1 MDANQKQ
8 AAKKFVERW
17 QQAEGNED
25 REARSFL
32 IELLQ
37 DVLGIKDPTKVLD
50 FERRVKGRKID
61 AFYEDMGIL
70 LEAKSRKPGI
80 LDERRNNGAYGFETP
95 YEQAKWYANE
105 LPSSIKPRWIIVTDF
120 DEFRIHDLD
129 TENPEREY
137 ISVKLEDLPEQ
148 SYLFDFFFDRSQ
160 SRLVKEKEL
169 SVEAGEIVGRL
180 YNSLMAQYRNIETD
194 AHEQRSLN
202 ILIVRFVFLL
212 YAEDA
217 GLLQEH
223 QAFLK
228 YMRDIAPENFRDA
241 LFQLFKVL
249 DTPIEERDPYLND
262 KLAAFP
268 YINGSLFKRED
279 IVIPQFTE
287 EIKEALLR
295 EASQEF
301 DWSGISPT
309 IFGAA
314 FESTLNPETR
324 RAGGM
329 HYTSIENIHKV
340 IDPLFLDDLKA
351 ELAKI
356 EGERVEQKRIFL
368 LRAFQNKLASLKI
381 FDPACGSGNFLTESY
396 IQLRHLENRVLA
408 NIQGDNQTSL
418 SFEGELNPIKV
429 SIDQFY
435 GIEINDFAVSVA
447 KAALWIAESQ
457 MIAET
462 RDTVEQWI
470 DVFPLSN
477 ISNIVEGNALRM
489 DWNDVIPA
497 SECSYIIGNP
507 PFLGASNC
515 SPVQKQ
521 EIVDLY
527 GKIKL
532 SNSLDYVAG
541 WYYKACEYIKE
552 TPIRCAFVSTN
563 SITQGEQVYPI
574 WHTLRERFDIKIDFA
589 WTTFVWDSEAS
600 DKAHVHVVI
609 IGFSNNSLDCGIP
622 KLFDSHTS
630 SSCEARSISP
640 YLTNGSF
647 VAVQSTAKPVT
658 QAIPKMKNGSKPTDG
673 GWYLFTPAEKDVF
686 LQKEPRAN
694 KFFRPWVGSEEFIN
708 AKERWCLYLGDV
720 DLHEIE
726 DIPLIMERVEAVRKV
741 RLGEGPNSKGKVA
754 SKKPPAPTQKSAE
767 TPMRFFCDNVQDEPY
782 LIIPNVSS
790 ERRHYVPIGFMTP
803 ETIASNLVATAEHAT
818 LYDFGILTSQFHN
831 AWMRTV
837 AGRLEMRYRYTP
849 GLVYNTFVWPNPTA
863 EQKQKIEQ
871 LAQSILDIRDSYPD
885 KSLADLYDPDK
896 MPPDL
901 LAAHKAL
908 DKAVEEAYG
917 VDFDGDEEK
926 IVAHLFKLYAEATKG
941 E

>member
-137 ISVKLEDLPEQ
+137 VSVKLEDLPEQ
-148 SYLFDFFFDRSQ
+148 SYLFDFFFDKSQ

-180 YNSLMAQYRNIETD
+180 YNSLMAQYKNIDTD

-287 EIKEALLR
+287 EIKEALLK

-497 SECSYIIGNP
+497 SECSYTIGNP

-515 SPVQKQ
+515 SAVQKQ

-552 TPIRCAFVSTN
+552 TSIRCAFVSTN
-563 SITQGEQVYPI
+563 SITQGEQVAPI
-574 WHTLRERFDIKIDFA
+574 WQTLSERFGVHIDFA
-589 WTTFVWDSEAS
+589 YRTFRWISEAN
-600 DKAHVHVVI
+600 DGAHVFVVI
-609 IGFSNNSLDCGIP
+609 IGFSSCAQINKPVLFQFETVDSEPMRETFNHVNFYLVDAPDTFLSNRSKPISDVNPLTKGNQPSDGGFLILSEEEAKEIISSHEVLRDYIKEYVGARELINGFVRYCLWLKNAPDQILEIPEIRQRLDSVRD
-622 KLFDSHTS
+622 FR
-630 SSCEARSISP
+630 A
-640 YLTNGSF
+640 
-647 VAVQSTAKPVT
+647 ASTAKPT
-658 QAIPKMKNGSKPTDG
+658 RDKAKTPHLFFSNPQGDGAYLAIP
-673 GWYLFTPAEKDVF
+673 
-686 LQKEPRAN
+686 R
-694 KFFRPWVGSEEFIN
+694 
-708 AKERWCLYLGDV
+708 
-720 DLHEIE
+720 
-726 DIPLIMERVEAVRKV
+726 
-741 RLGEGPNSKGKVA
+741 
-754 SKKPPAPTQKSAE
+754 
-767 TPMRFFCDNVQDEPY
+767 
-782 LIIPNVSS
+782 VSS
-790 ERRHYVPIGFMTP
+790 ERRRYIPIAFLTP
-803 ETIASNLVATAEHAT
+803 ETIASDGVSIINDAS
-818 LYDFGILTSQFHN
+818 LYHFGVLTSQFHN

-837 AGRLEMRYRYTP
+837 AGRLKSDYRYS
-849 GLVYNTFVWPNPTA
+849 GGVVYNNFIWPDPTA

-871 LAQSILDIRDSYPD
+871 LAQSILDIRDSYSG

-896 MPPDL
+896 MPSDL

-926 IVAHLFKLYAEATKG
+926 IVAHLFKLYAEATEDMQNAK
-941 E
+941 

>member
-8 AAKKFVERW
+8 TARKFVERW

-61 AFYEDMGIL
+61 AFYEDMGVL

-137 ISVKLEDLPEQ
+137 VSVKLEDLPEQ
-148 SYLFDFFFDRSQ
+148 SYLFGFFFDKSQ

-180 YNSLMAQYRNIETD
+180 YNSLMAQYKNIDTD

-368 LRAFQNKLASLKI
+368 LRAFQSKLASFKI

-507 PFLGASNC
+507 PFIGQAMQTREQSDDVSCLFSGVSNA
-515 SPVQKQ
+515 
-521 EIVDLY
+521 
-527 GKIKL
+527 GK
-532 SNSLDYVAG
+532 LDYVAG
-541 WYYKACEYIKE
+541 WFMLAARYSLG
-552 TPIRCAFVSTN
+552 TNIRCAFVASN
-563 SITQGEQVYPI
+563 SICQGESVRAL
-574 WHTLRERFDIKIDFA
+574 WKTLFDLGCIIDFA
-589 WTTFVWDSEAS
+589 YTTFVWSSEAS
-600 DKAHVHVVI
+600 DRANVHVVI
-609 IGFSNNSLDCGIP
+609 VGFSMRNHALNKRLYFSNGTTI
-622 KLFDSHTS
+622 
-630 SSCEARSISP
+630 EASNING
-640 YLTNGSF
+640 YLKNAPNVFIENRTKKMGTG
-647 VAVQSTAKPVT
+647 QCLVT
-658 QAIPKMKNGSKPTDG
+658 QGSQPMEDG
-673 GWYLFTPAEKDVF
+673 QLLFTKEERDDFVKRYPGTETLFKRMLGSREFLNDIEPTRYCLWLDGVPAGEYSENPDIQNRISHVREYRLNNKI
-686 LQKEPRAN
+686 PRIIQTAD
-694 KFFRPWVGSEEFIN
+694 KPQLFTQIRQPDSE
-708 AKERWCLYLGDV
+708 
-720 DLHEIE
+720 
-726 DIPLIMERVEAVRKV
+726 
-741 RLGEGPNSKGKVA
+741 
-754 SKKPPAPTQKSAE
+754 
-767 TPMRFFCDNVQDEPY
+767 Y
-782 LIIPNVSS
+782 LIIPRVSS
-790 ERRHYVPIGFMTP
+790 SRRKYIPIGYVSP
-803 ETIASNLVATAEHAT
+803 EIIANDAVVIVSGAN
-818 LYDFGILTSQFHN
+818 LYDFGLLSSQTHN

-837 AGRLEMRYRYTP
+837 AGRLKSDYRYAP
-849 GLVYNTFVWPNPTA
+849 SIYYNFPYPKASADQIAEVERAAQGVLTA
-863 EQKQKIEQ
+863 REQF
-871 LAQSILDIRDSYPD
+871 SDR
-885 KSLADLYDPDK
+885 SLASLYDPDK
-896 MPPDL
+896 MPSDL
-901 LAAHKAL
+901 LAVHKAL

-926 IVAHLFKLYAEATKG
+926 IVAHLFKLYAEKAV
-941 E
+941 

>member
-32 IELLQ
+32 IELLH

-137 ISVKLEDLPEQ
+137 VSVKLEDLPEQ
-148 SYLFDFFFDRSQ
+148 SYLFDFFFDKSQ

-180 YNSLMAQYRNIETD
+180 YNSLTAQYKNIDTD

-279 IVIPQFTE
+279 IVIPQFTK

-340 IDPLFLDDLKA
+340 IDPLFLDDLKV

-368 LRAFQNKLASLKI
+368 LRAFQSKLASLKI

-418 SFEGELNPIKV
+418 FFEGELNPIKV

-507 PFLGASNC
+507 PFLGAKIMNKE
-515 SPVQKQ
+515 QKQ
-521 EIVDLY
+521 EVVDLF

-532 SNSLDYVAG
+532 SNSIDYVAA
-541 WYYKACEYIKE
+541 WYVKAAQMMDENNQ
-552 TPIRCAFVSTN
+552 IRAAFVSTN
-563 SITQGEQVYPI
+563 SISQGQQVMPV
-574 WHTLRERFDIKIDFA
+574 WSTLFDKYQIKIDFA
-589 WTTFVWDSEAS
+589 YRTFIWNSEAT
-600 DKAHVHVVI
+600 DQAHVHVVI
-609 IGFSNNSLDCGIP
+609 IGFSKDSDDSTNKRI
-622 KLFDSHTS
+622 LFVGDKRIEADNINPYLSAAPDVIVDVCAKPI
-630 SSCEARSISP
+630 SSCVKECD
-640 YLTNGSF
+640 YGSL
-647 VAVQSTAKPVT
+647 
-658 QAIPKMKNGSKPTDG
+658 INDG
-673 GWYLFTPAEKDVF
+673 GNYIFKP
-686 LQKEPRAN
+686 KEL
-694 KFFRPWVGSEEFIN
+694 EEFLKLEPN
-708 AKERWCLYLGDV
+708 AAKFVRPLLGSD
-720 DLHEIE
+720 E
-726 DIPLIMERVEAVRKV
+726 LI
-741 RLGEGPNSKGKVA
+741 KGKKRYIIYLRGITQDELGSMPEVA
-754 SKKPPAPTQKSAE
+754 RRVQAVKEQRAGSSAAATRKTAE
-767 TPMRFFCDNVQDEPY
+767 TPECFYFDSTTDMDFLVLPS
-782 LIIPNVSS
+782 VSS
-790 ERRHYVPIGFMTP
+790 ERREYVPIAFADAKVVAT
-803 ETIASNLVATAEHAT
+803 NLVSIIPGAT
-818 LYDFGILTSQFHN
+818 LYDFGVLTSQFHN
-831 AWMRTV
+831 AWMRAV
-837 AGRLEMRYRYTP
+837 AGRLESRYRYSPKT
-849 GLVYNTFVWPNPTA
+849 VYNTFIWPNPTV

-871 LAQSILDIRDSYPD
+871 LAQSILDIRNSYPD

-896 MPPDL
+896 MPSDL

-908 DKAVEEAYG
+908 DKAVEETYG

-926 IVAHLFKLYAEATKG
+926 IVAHLFKLYAEATK
-941 E
+941 ED

>member
-137 ISVKLEDLPEQ
+137 VSVKLEDLPEQ
-148 SYLFDFFFDRSQ
+148 SYLFDFFFDKSQ

-180 YNSLMAQYRNIETD
+180 YNSLMAQYKNIDTD

-241 LFQLFKVL
+241 LLQLFKVL

-368 LRAFQNKLASLKI
+368 LRAFQSKLASLKI

-489 DWNDVIPA
+489 NWNDVLPA
-497 SECSYIIGNP
+497 SKCDYIIGNP
-507 PFLGASNC
+507 PFYGSRNQTQE
-515 SPVQKQ
+515 QKDDI
-521 EIVDLY
+521 ESVWLDTD
-527 GKIKL
+527 GNKIKSATL
-532 SNSLDYVAG
+532 TDYVAS
-541 WYYKACEYIKE
+541 WFYLACKFMSENPSIH
-552 TPIRCAFVSTN
+552 AALVATN
-563 SITQGEQVYPI
+563 SITQGEQVQLV
-574 WHTLRERFDIKIDFA
+574 WHNLSVLFNLEIDFA
-589 WTTFVWDSEAS
+589 YTTFVWTNEAT
-600 DKAHVHVVI
+600 DQAHVHVVI
-609 IGFSNNSLDCGIP
+609 IGFSVSKQEKTKRIFHADGTDVVTEHINGYLLPAPDVYLQRLSKSMCGMAQMSNGNRPYDGNNLVMSKEDAEKLIKSAPETEKWLKKYFMGADLVKNESRYALWLVDVDPHEYESIEPVQVRIEKVRDMRRESKNASTHKAASTPHLFQTICQP
-622 KLFDSHTS
+622 KSKYIAFPRVS
-630 SSCEARSISP
+630 SSRRD
-640 YLTNGSF
+640 YLPI
-647 VAVQSTAKPVT
+647 A
-658 QAIPKMKNGSKPTDG
+658 
-673 GWYLFTPAEKDVF
+673 F
-686 LQKEPRAN
+686 LD
-694 KFFRPWVGSEEFIN
+694 SDTI
-708 AKERWCLYLGDV
+708 CGD
-720 DLHEIE
+720 
-726 DIPLIMERVEAVRKV
+726 K
-741 RLGEGPNSKGKVA
+741 
-754 SKKPPAPTQKSAE
+754 
-767 TPMRFFCDNVQDEPY
+767 
-782 LIIPNVSS
+782 LII
-790 ERRHYVPIGFMTP
+790 VPEGD
-803 ETIASNLVATAEHAT
+803 
-818 LYDFGILTSQFHN
+818 LYIFGILESRAHKLWTWIF
-831 AWMRTV
+831 
-837 AGRLEMRYRYTP
+837 AGRLKSDISYSSS
-849 GLVYNTFVWPNPTA
+849 VYNNFPFPSPTP
-863 EQKQKIEQ
+863 EQKQKIER
-871 LAQSILDIRDSYPD
+871 LAQSILYIRDAYPD

-896 MPPDL
+896 MPSDL

-917 VDFDGDEEK
+917 VDFNGDEEK
-926 IVAHLFKLYAEATKG
+926 IVAHLFKLYAEATGG

>member
-8 AAKKFVERW
+8 TARKFVERW

-137 ISVKLEDLPEQ
+137 VSVKLEDLPEQ
-148 SYLFDFFFDRSQ
+148 SYLFDFFFDKSQ

-180 YNSLMAQYRNIETD
+180 YNSLMAQYRNIDTD

-262 KLAAFP
+262 RLAAFP
-268 YINGSLFKRED
+268 YINGNLFKRED

-408 NIQGDNQTSL
+408 NIQGDNQMSL
-418 SFEGELNPIKV
+418 SFEGELDPIKV

-507 PFLGASNC
+507 PFYGARMQSKEQKTDIQNTFHGAKNC
-515 SPVQKQ
+515 GNV
-521 EIVDLY
+521 
-527 GKIKL
+527 
-532 SNSLDYVAG
+532 DYVAG
-541 WYYKACEYIKE
+541 WFIRAAEYMGDYS
-552 TPIRCAFVSTN
+552 IRAAFVSTN
-563 SITQGEQVYPI
+563 SICQGEQVANIWKPI
-574 WHTLRERFDIKIDFA
+574 YGLGFHIDFA
-589 WTTFVWDSEAS
+589 YDTFRWRNEAAGQ
-600 DKAHVHVVI
+600 AHVFVVI
-609 IGFSNNSLDCGIP
+609 IGFSKQRSEKI
-622 KLFDSHTS
+622 LFHHESPDSKS
-630 SSCEARSISP
+630 EVLAPANINP
-640 YLTNGSF
+640 YLADAPDVFIWNRSQPICDVPKIGIGN
-647 VAVQSTAKPVT
+647 KP
-658 QAIPKMKNGSKPTDG
+658 IDG
-673 GWYLFTPAEKDVF
+673 GNYLFTEEEMREFVKSEPSA
-686 LQKEPRAN
+686 KEY
-694 KFFRPWVGSEEFIN
+694 FHPWLGSQEFISG
-708 AKERWCLYLGDV
+708 KPRYVLWLGDTTSA
-720 DLHEIE
+720 DL
-726 DIPLIMERVEAVRKV
+726 DNMPLSRERVEAVRQY
-741 RLGEGPNSKGKVA
+741 RLA
-754 SKKPPAPTQKSAE
+754 STSAPTRKIADTPKRFHVENMPGSAS
-767 TPMRFFCDNVQDEPY
+767 V
-782 LIIPNVSS
+782 LIPKVSS
-790 ERRHYVPIGFMTP
+790 ERRRYIPMGFIGPNAFCSDLVFLLP
-803 ETIASNLVATAEHAT
+803 NAS
-818 LYDFGILTSQFHN
+818 LYHFGVLTSQFHN
-831 AWMRTV
+831 AWMRKV
-837 AGRLEMRYRYTP
+837 AGRLKSDYRYS
-849 GLVYNTFVWPNPTA
+849 GGVVYNNFIWPNPTA
-863 EQKQKIEQ
+863 EQKQKIEH

-896 MPPDL
+896 MPSDL
-901 LAAHKAL
+901 LATHRAL

-926 IVAHLFKLYAEATKG
+926 IVAHLFKLYAEKAV
-941 E
+941 

>member
-8 AAKKFVERW
+8 AARKFVERW

-137 ISVKLEDLPEQ
+137 VSVKLEDLPEQ
-148 SYLFDFFFDRSQ
+148 SYLFDFFFDKSQ

-180 YNSLMAQYRNIETD
+180 YNSLMAQYKNIDTD

-368 LRAFQNKLASLKI
+368 LRAFQSKLASLKI

-418 SFEGELNPIKV
+418 SFEGELNSIKV

-462 RDTVEQWI
+462 RDTVERWI

-489 DWNDVIPA
+489 AWGGVLPA
-497 SECSYIIGNP
+497 VECSYVIGNP

-515 SPVQKQ
+515 SAEQKQ
-521 EIVDLY
+521 QIVDLF

-532 SNSLDYVAG
+532 SNSLDYVSG
-541 WYYKACEYIKE
+541 WYYKACEYIQG

-563 SITQGEQVYPI
+563 SIAQGEQVAPI
-574 WHTLRERFDIKIDFA
+574 WQTLYEQFEIHIDFA
-589 WTTFVWDSEAS
+589 YRTFRWSSEAN
-600 DKAHVHVVI
+600 DIAHVFVII
-609 IGFSNNSLDCGIP
+609 IGFSSGTVIGKP
-622 KLFDSHTS
+622 ILFQFETVDSEPVREEHDHINFYLVSAPDVFLS
-630 SSCEARSISP
+630 SRSKPISDVNPLTKGNQPSDGGFLILTKEEAEELVSINETIKD
-640 YLTNGSF
+640 YVKEYVGARELINGF
-647 VAVQSTAKPVT
+647 VRYCLWLKDAPNQVLALPEVKQRLEAVRDFRAASTAKPT
-658 QAIPKMKNGSKPTDG
+658 RDKAKCPHLFFSNPQGSGTYLAIP
-673 GWYLFTPAEKDVF
+673 
-686 LQKEPRAN
+686 R
-694 KFFRPWVGSEEFIN
+694 
-708 AKERWCLYLGDV
+708 
-720 DLHEIE
+720 
-726 DIPLIMERVEAVRKV
+726 
-741 RLGEGPNSKGKVA
+741 
-754 SKKPPAPTQKSAE
+754 
-767 TPMRFFCDNVQDEPY
+767 
-782 LIIPNVSS
+782 VSS
-790 ERRHYVPIGFMTP
+790 ERRRYIPIAFLTP
-803 ETIASNLVATAEHAT
+803 KTIASDGVSIINDASMYH
-818 LYDFGILTSQFHN
+818 FGVLTSQFHN

-837 AGRLEMRYRYTP
+837 AGRLKSDYRYS
-849 GLVYNTFVWPNPTA
+849 GGVVYNNFVWPEPTPD
-863 EQKQKIEQ
+863 QKSEIER
-871 LAQSILDIRDSYPD
+871 LAQSILDIRDAYPD

-896 MPPDL
+896 MPSDL

-926 IVAHLFKLYAEATKG
+926 IVTHLFKLYAEATEG

>member
-137 ISVKLEDLPEQ
+137 VSVKLEDLPEQ
-148 SYLFDFFFDRSQ
+148 GYLFDFFFDKSQ

-180 YNSLMAQYRNIETD
+180 YNSLMAQYKNIDTD

-268 YINGSLFKRED
+268 YINGNLFKRED

-507 PFLGASNC
+507 PFIGQAMQTREQSDDVSCLFSGVSNA
-515 SPVQKQ
+515 
-521 EIVDLY
+521 
-527 GKIKL
+527 GK
-532 SNSLDYVAG
+532 LDYVAG
-541 WYYKACEYIKE
+541 WFMLAARYSLG
-552 TPIRCAFVSTN
+552 TNIRCAFVASN
-563 SITQGEQVYPI
+563 SICQGESVRAL
-574 WHTLRERFDIKIDFA
+574 WKTLFDLGCIIDFA
-589 WTTFVWDSEAS
+589 YTTFVWSSEAS
-600 DKAHVHVVI
+600 DRASVHVVI
-609 IGFSNNSLDCGIP
+609 VGFSMRNHALNKRLYFSNGATI
-622 KLFDSHTS
+622 
-630 SSCEARSISP
+630 EASNING
-640 YLTNGSF
+640 YLKNAPNVFIENRTKKMGTG
-647 VAVQSTAKPVT
+647 QCLVT
-658 QAIPKMKNGSKPTDG
+658 QGSQPMEDG
-673 GWYLFTPAEKDVF
+673 QLLFTKEERDDFVKRYPGTETLFKRMLGSREFLNDTEPTRYCLWLDGVPAGEYSENPDIQNRISHVREYRLNNKI
-686 LQKEPRAN
+686 PRIIQTAD
-694 KFFRPWVGSEEFIN
+694 KPQLFTQIRQPDSE
-708 AKERWCLYLGDV
+708 
-720 DLHEIE
+720 
-726 DIPLIMERVEAVRKV
+726 
-741 RLGEGPNSKGKVA
+741 
-754 SKKPPAPTQKSAE
+754 
-767 TPMRFFCDNVQDEPY
+767 Y
-782 LIIPNVSS
+782 LIIPRVSS
-790 ERRHYVPIGFMTP
+790 SRRKYIPIGYVSP
-803 ETIASNLVATAEHAT
+803 EIIANDAVVIVSGAN
-818 LYDFGILTSQFHN
+818 LYDFGLLSSQTHN

-837 AGRLEMRYRYTP
+837 AGRLKSDYRYAP
-849 GLVYNTFVWPNPTA
+849 SIYYNFPYPKASADQIA
-863 EQKQKIEQ
+863 EVERAAQGVFMAREQ
-871 LAQSILDIRDSYPD
+871 FSDR
-885 KSLADLYDPDK
+885 SLASLYDPDK
-896 MPPDL
+896 MPSDL
-901 LAAHKAL
+901 LAAHKTL
-908 DKAVEEAYG
+908 DNAVEEAYG

-926 IVAHLFKLYAEATKG
+926 IVAHLFRLYAEAIKDMQNAR
-941 E
+941 

>member
-1 MDANQKQ
+1 MDASQKQ
-8 AAKKFVERW
+8 AARKFVERW

-25 REARSFL
+25 REARSLL

-137 ISVKLEDLPEQ
+137 VSVKLEDLPEQ
-148 SYLFDFFFDRSQ
+148 SYLFDFFFDKSQ

-180 YNSLMAQYRNIETD
+180 YNSLMAQYKNIDTD

-249 DTPIEERDPYLND
+249 DTPIEERDPYLNER
-262 KLAAFP
+262 LAAFP

-279 IVIPQFTE
+279 IVIPQFTK

-314 FESTLNPETR
+314 FESTLNPGTR

-356 EGERVEQKRIFL
+356 EGERVEQKRTFL

-396 IQLRHLENRVLA
+396 IQLRHLENRALA

-489 DWNDVIPA
+489 DWGGVLPA
-497 SECSYIIGNP
+497 CECSYVIGNP

-515 SPVQKQ
+515 SSVQKQ

-552 TPIRCAFVSTN
+552 TSIRCAFVSTN

-574 WHTLRERFDIKIDFA
+574 WRTLRERFDVKIDFA

-600 DKAHVHVVI
+600 EKAHVHVVI
-609 IGFSNNSLDCGIP
+609 IGFSNAEISDAFRGQ
-622 KLFDSHTS
+622 LFHSDGETEQAE
-630 SSCEARSISP
+630 CISP
-640 YLTNGSF
+640 YLMNLPFIVPISRKKPLCD
-647 VAVQSTAKPVT
+647 VAPLSYG
-658 QAIPKMKNGSKPTDG
+658 NKPTDDG
-673 GWYLFTPAEKDVF
+673 AFVFTDEEKVAFIASEPAAE
-686 LQKEPRAN
+686 
-694 KFFRPWVGSEEFIN
+694 KFFRRYVG
-708 AKERWCLYLGDV
+708 AKDYLNGTTRWCLWLLDV
-720 DLHEIE
+720 PIADYMSL
-726 DIPLIMERVEAVRKV
+726 PLVQDRVEHVRQF
-741 RLGEGPNSKGKVA
+741 RLASSAKDTRKRAESPN
-754 SKKPPAPTQKSAE
+754 E
-767 TPMRFFCDNVQDEPY
+767 FFRTPVHDTSY
-782 LIIPNVSS
+782 LAIPRTSS
-790 ERRHYVPIGFMTP
+790 ERRRYLPIGFFD
-803 ETIASNLVATAEHAT
+803 ETTIPSDATSVIANAG
-818 LYDFGILTSQFHN
+818 LYEFGILSSIIHN
-831 AWMRTV
+831 AWTRTV
-837 AGRLEMRYRYTP
+837 AGRLKSDYRYS
-849 GLVYNTFVWPNPTA
+849 GDVVYNNFMWPKPTS

-871 LAQSILDIRDSYPD
+871 LAQSILDIRDAYPD

-896 MPPDL
+896 MPNGL
-901 LAAHKAL
+901 LQAHKAL
-908 DKAVEEAYG
+908 DKAVEEVYG
-917 VDFDGDEEK
+917 VDFGGDEEK
-926 IVAHLFKLYAEATKG
+926 IVAHLFKLYAEATEG

>member
-137 ISVKLEDLPEQ
+137 VSVKLEDLPEQ
-148 SYLFDFFFDRSQ
+148 SYLFDFFFDKSQ

-180 YNSLMAQYRNIETD
+180 YNSLMAQYKNIDTD

-507 PFLGASNC
+507 PFKGAHAHPPRTKEQTQELKDAFDN
-515 SPVQKQ
+515 QKG
-521 EIVDLY
+521 IGDA
-527 GKIKL
+527 
-532 SNSLDYVAG
+532 DYVSA
-541 WYYKACEYIKE
+541 WFSLASKYIGGK
-552 TPIRCAFVSTN
+552 TTRCGLVATS
-563 SITQGEQVYPI
+563 SIVQGQQPALI
-574 WHTLRERFDIKIDFA
+574 WKSLFEHGDYIIFA
-589 WTTFVWDSEAS
+589 YEPFLWGSEAS
-600 DKAHVHVVI
+600 DAAAVAVTI
-609 IGFSNNSLDCGIP
+609 IGFACSPDTKSLPRFYFRTDYRTGEVLEKETVDVIN
-622 KLFDSHTS
+622 
-630 SSCEARSISP
+630 P
-640 YLTNGSF
+640 YLSSGANVLVIPRTTPICDVPTIGIGN
-647 VAVQSTAKPVT
+647 KPV
-658 QAIPKMKNGSKPTDG
+658 DG
-673 GWYLFTPAEKDVF
+673 GFYLFKPDEYEEFVN
-686 LQKEPRAN
+686 LEP
-694 KFFRPWVGSEEFIN
+694 KSERYFHKWLGADEFIN
-708 AKERWCLYLGDV
+708 GKERFVLWLG
-720 DLHEIE
+720 ETSEE
-726 DIPLIMERVEAVRKV
+726 DIESMPACLDRVKHVMDFRLSSSSSGTRK
-741 RLGEGPNSKGKVA
+741 L
-754 SKKPPAPTQKSAE
+754 AE
-767 TPMRFFCDNVQDEPY
+767 TPTRFHVENIPSGTSI
-782 LIIPNVSS
+782 LIPQTSS
-790 ERRHYVPIGFMTP
+790 ENREYLPIGFIEP
-803 ETIASNLVATAEHAT
+803 EAFASNAVRLISNAS
-818 LYDFGILTSQFHN
+818 LYHFGILTSQFHN
-831 AWMRTV
+831 AWMRVVT
-837 AGRLEMRYRYTP
+837 GRLERRYQYA
-849 GLVYNTFVWPNPTA
+849 GEVVYNNFIWPSPTI

-871 LAQSILDIRDSYPD
+871 LAQSILDIRGSYPG

-896 MPPDL
+896 MPSDL

-926 IVAHLFKLYAEATKG
+926 IVAHLFKLYAEATEDMQNAK
-941 E
+941 

>member
-1 MDANQKQ
+1 M
-8 AAKKFVERW
+8 ERW

-137 ISVKLEDLPEQ
+137 VSVKLEDLPEQ
-148 SYLFDFFFDRSQ
+148 SYLFDFFFDKSQ

-180 YNSLMAQYRNIETD
+180 YNSLMAQYKNIDTD

-249 DTPIEERDPYLND
+249 DTSIEERDPYLNER
-262 KLAAFP
+262 LAAFP

-279 IVIPQFTE
+279 IVIPQFTK

-314 FESTLNPETR
+314 FESTLNPGTR

-396 IQLRHLENRVLA
+396 IQLRHLENRALA
-408 NIQGDNQTSL
+408 SIQGDNQTSL

-507 PFLGASNC
+507 PFIGQAMQTREQSDDVSCLFSGVSNA
-515 SPVQKQ
+515 
-521 EIVDLY
+521 
-527 GKIKL
+527 GK
-532 SNSLDYVAG
+532 LDYVAG
-541 WYYKACEYIKE
+541 WFMLAARYSLG
-552 TPIRCAFVSTN
+552 TNIRCAFVASN
-563 SITQGEQVYPI
+563 SICQGESVRAL
-574 WHTLRERFDIKIDFA
+574 WKTLFDLGCIIDFA
-589 WTTFVWDSEAS
+589 YTTFVWSSEAS
-600 DKAHVHVVI
+600 DRASVHVVI
-609 IGFSNNSLDCGIP
+609 VGFSMRNHALNKRLYFSNGATI
-622 KLFDSHTS
+622 
-630 SSCEARSISP
+630 EASNING
-640 YLTNGSF
+640 YLKNAPNVFIENRTKKMGTG
-647 VAVQSTAKPVT
+647 QCLVT
-658 QAIPKMKNGSKPTDG
+658 QGSQPMEDG
-673 GWYLFTPAEKDVF
+673 QLLFTKEERDDFVKRYPGTETLFKRMLGSREFLNDTEPTRYCLWLDGVPAGEYSENPDIQNRISHVREYRLNNKI
-686 LQKEPRAN
+686 PRIIQTAD
-694 KFFRPWVGSEEFIN
+694 KPQLFTQIRQPDSE
-708 AKERWCLYLGDV
+708 
-720 DLHEIE
+720 
-726 DIPLIMERVEAVRKV
+726 
-741 RLGEGPNSKGKVA
+741 
-754 SKKPPAPTQKSAE
+754 
-767 TPMRFFCDNVQDEPY
+767 Y
-782 LIIPNVSS
+782 LIIPRVSS
-790 ERRHYVPIGFMTP
+790 SRRKYIPIGYVSP
-803 ETIASNLVATAEHAT
+803 EIIANDAVVIVSGAN
-818 LYDFGILTSQFHN
+818 LYDFGLLSSQTHN

-837 AGRLEMRYRYTP
+837 AGRLKSDYRYAP
-849 GLVYNTFVWPNPTA
+849 SIYYNFPYPKASADQIAEVERAAQGVLTA
-863 EQKQKIEQ
+863 REQF
-871 LAQSILDIRDSYPD
+871 SDR
-885 KSLADLYDPDK
+885 SLASLYDPDK
-896 MPPDL
+896 MPSDL
-901 LAAHKAL
+901 LAAHRTL
-908 DKAVEEAYG
+908 DNAVEEAYG

-926 IVAHLFKLYAEATKG
+926 IVAHLFRLYAEAIKDMQNAR
-941 E
+941 

>member
-137 ISVKLEDLPEQ
+137 VSVKLEDLPEQ
-148 SYLFDFFFDRSQ
+148 SYLFDFFFDKSQ

-180 YNSLMAQYRNIETD
+180 YNSLMAQYKNIDTD

-249 DTPIEERDPYLND
+249 DTPIEERDPYLNER
-262 KLAAFP
+262 LAAFP

-279 IVIPQFTE
+279 IVIPQFTK

-314 FESTLNPETR
+314 FESTLNPGTR

-396 IQLRHLENRVLA
+396 IQLRHLENRALA

-489 DWNDVIPA
+489 DWGGVLPA
-497 SECSYIIGNP
+497 CECSYVIGNP

-552 TPIRCAFVSTN
+552 TSIRCAFVSTN

-574 WHTLRERFDIKIDFA
+574 WRTLRERFDVKIDFA

-600 DKAHVHVVI
+600 EKAHVHVVI
-609 IGFSNNSLDCGIP
+609 IGFSNAEISDAFRGQ
-622 KLFDSHTS
+622 LFHSDGETEQAE
-630 SSCEARSISP
+630 CISP
-640 YLTNGSF
+640 YLMNLPFIVPISRKKPLCD
-647 VAVQSTAKPVT
+647 VAPLSYG
-658 QAIPKMKNGSKPTDG
+658 NKPTDDG
-673 GWYLFTPAEKDVF
+673 AFVFTDEEKVAFIASEPAAE
-686 LQKEPRAN
+686 
-694 KFFRPWVGSEEFIN
+694 KFFRRYVG
-708 AKERWCLYLGDV
+708 AKDYLNGTTRWCLWLL
-720 DLHEIE
+720 DLPIA
-726 DIPLIMERVEAVRKV
+726 DYMSLPLVQDRVEHVRQF
-741 RLGEGPNSKGKVA
+741 RLASSAKDTRKRAESPN
-754 SKKPPAPTQKSAE
+754 E
-767 TPMRFFCDNVQDEPY
+767 FFRTPVHDTSY
-782 LIIPNVSS
+782 LAIPRTSS
-790 ERRHYVPIGFMTP
+790 ERRRYLPIGFFD
-803 ETIASNLVATAEHAT
+803 ETTIPSDATSVIANAG
-818 LYDFGILTSQFHN
+818 LYEFGILSSIIHN
-831 AWMRTV
+831 AWTRTV
-837 AGRLEMRYRYTP
+837 AGRLKSDYRYS
-849 GLVYNTFVWPNPTA
+849 GDVVYNNFMWPKPTS

-871 LAQSILDIRDSYPD
+871 LAQSILDIRDAYPD

-896 MPPDL
+896 MPNGL
-901 LAAHKAL
+901 LQAHKAL
-908 DKAVEEAYG
+908 DKAVEEVYG
-917 VDFDGDEEK
+917 VDFGGDEEK
-926 IVAHLFKLYAEATKG
+926 IVAHLFKLYAEATEG

>member
-137 ISVKLEDLPEQ
+137 VSVKLEDLPEQ
-148 SYLFDFFFDRSQ
+148 SYLFDFFFDKSQ

-180 YNSLMAQYRNIETD
+180 YNSLMAQYKNIDTD

-241 LFQLFKVL
+241 LLQLFKVL

-368 LRAFQNKLASLKI
+368 LRAFQSKLASLKI

-507 PFLGASNC
+507 PFYGAKLMDSK
-515 SPVQKQ
+515 QKE
-521 EIVDLY
+521 EIVTLFS
-527 GKIKL
+527 KVSL
-532 SNSLDYVAG
+532 ANSLDYVSG
-541 WYYKACEYIKE
+541 WYYKAAEFIQNTAIE
-552 TPIRCAFVSTN
+552 CAFVSTN
-563 SITQGEQVYPI
+563 SITQGQQVYPL
-574 WHTLRERFDIKIDFA
+574 WHTIVTRFDIRIIFA
-589 WTTFVWDSEAS
+589 YKTFIWDSEANQ
-600 DKAHVHVVI
+600 KAHVYCVV
-609 IGFSNNSLDCGIP
+609 IGFSCAGRQRNL
-622 KLFDSHTS
+622 LFDNGAV
-630 SSCEARSISP
+630 SCVHEINP
-640 YLTNGSF
+640 YLMPAPWVEITNR
-647 VAVQSTAKPVT
+647 
-658 QAIPKMKNGSKPTDG
+658 SKPLCEVGDMALGNSAYDDG
-673 GWYLFTPAEKDVF
+673 AYILDEEEKNRLIAEDN
-686 LQKEPRAN
+686 RISN
-694 KFFRPWVGSEEFIN
+694 FIKPYIG
-708 AKERWCLYLGDV
+708 AKEFLNGDMRWAIWLA
-720 DLHEIE
+720 
-726 DIPLIMERVEAVRKV
+726 DIDKTDYQDITAITDKVESVRQF
-741 RLGEGPNSKGKVA
+741 RLA
-754 SKKPPAPTQKSAE
+754 SSAADTRKKAE
-767 TPMRFFCDNVQDEPY
+767 TPELFFRISQPDSNY
-782 LIIPNVSS
+782 LVIPLTSS
-790 ERRHYVPIGFMTP
+790 ERRSYLPIGYISPKVIVAKSISF
-803 ETIASNLVATAEHAT
+803 IADAD
-818 LYDFGILTSQFHN
+818 LYTFGIMSSQFHN

-837 AGRLEMRYRYTP
+837 AGRLESRYRYSNKI
-849 GLVYNTFVWPNPTA
+849 VYNNFIWPDSNDA
-863 EQKQKIEQ
+863 QKDAIEVA
-871 LAQSILDIRDSYPD
+871 AQAVLDARENHPD

-896 MPPDL
+896 MPSDL

-926 IVAHLFKLYAEATKG
+926 IVAHLFKLYAEATK
-941 E
+941 ED

>member
-137 ISVKLEDLPEQ
+137 VSVKLEDLPEQ
-148 SYLFDFFFDRSQ
+148 SYLFDFFFDKSQ
-160 SRLVKEKEL
+160 SRLVKEKGL

-180 YNSLMAQYRNIETD
+180 YNGLMAQYKNIDTD

-228 YMRDIAPENFRDA
+228 YMRDIAPEYFRDA

-249 DTPIEERDPYLND
+249 DTPIEERDPYLNE
-262 KLAAFP
+262 KLASFP

-279 IVIPQFTE
+279 IVIPQFTQ

-368 LRAFQNKLASLKI
+368 LRAFQDKLASLKI

-408 NIQGDNQTSL
+408 NIQGDNQMSL

-470 DVFPLSN
+470 DAFPLSN
-477 ISNIVEGNALRM
+477 ISNIVESNALRM

-507 PFLGASNC
+507 PFLGAKTMNKE
-515 SPVQKQ
+515 QKQ
-521 EIVDLY
+521 EVVGLF

-532 SNSLDYVAG
+532 SNSIDYVAA
-541 WYYKACEYIKE
+541 WYVKAAQMMDENNQ
-552 TPIRCAFVSTN
+552 IRAAFVSTN
-563 SITQGEQVYPI
+563 SISQGQQVMPV
-574 WHTLRERFDIKIDFA
+574 WSTLFDKYQIKIDFA
-589 WTTFVWDSEAS
+589 YRTFIWNSEAT
-600 DKAHVHVVI
+600 DQAHVHVVI
-609 IGFSNNSLDCGIP
+609 IGFSKDNDGSTNKRI
-622 KLFDSHTS
+622 LFAGDERI
-630 SSCEARSISP
+630 EADNINPYLSAAPDVIVDVCAKPISP
-640 YLTNGSF
+640 CAKECDYGSLINDGGNYIFKPKELEEFLKLEPNAAKFVRPLLGSDELIKGKKRYIIYLRG
-647 VAVQSTAKPVT
+647 VT
-658 QAIPKMKNGSKPTDG
+658 QDELGSMPEV
-673 GWYLFTPAEKDVF
+673 ARRV
-686 LQKEPRAN
+686 QAVKEQRA
-694 KFFRPWVGSEEFIN
+694 GSS
-708 AKERWCLYLGDV
+708 A
-720 DLHEIE
+720 
-726 DIPLIMERVEAVRKV
+726 AATRK
-741 RLGEGPNSKGKVA
+741 
-754 SKKPPAPTQKSAE
+754 TAE
-767 TPMRFFCDNVQDEPY
+767 TPECFYFDSTTDMDFLVLPS
-782 LIIPNVSS
+782 VSS
-790 ERRHYVPIGFMTP
+790 ERREYVPIAFADANVVAT
-803 ETIASNLVATAEHAT
+803 NLVSIIPGAT
-818 LYDFGILTSQFHN
+818 LYDFGVLTSQFHN
-831 AWMRTV
+831 AWMRAV
-837 AGRLEMRYRYTP
+837 AGRLESRYRYSPKT
-849 GLVYNTFVWPNPTA
+849 VYNTFVWPNPTG
-863 EQKQKIEQ
+863 EQKRKIEQ

-896 MPPDL
+896 IPSDL

-908 DKAVEEAYG
+908 DKAVAEAYG
-917 VDFDGDEEK
+917 VDFDGNEEK
-926 IVAHLFKLYAEATKG
+926 IVAHLFKLYADAV
-941 E
+941 

>member
-8 AAKKFVERW
+8 AARKFVERW

-137 ISVKLEDLPEQ
+137 VSVKLEDLPEQ
-148 SYLFDFFFDRSQ
+148 SYLFDFFFDKSQ

-180 YNSLMAQYRNIETD
+180 YNSLMAQYKNIDTD

-368 LRAFQNKLASLKI
+368 LRAFQSKLASLKI

-418 SFEGELNPIKV
+418 SFEGELNSIKV

-489 DWNDVIPA
+489 AWGGVLPA
-497 SECSYIIGNP
+497 VECSYVIGNP

-515 SPVQKQ
+515 SAEQKQ
-521 EIVDLY
+521 QIVDLF

-532 SNSLDYVAG
+532 SNSLDYVSG
-541 WYYKACEYIKE
+541 WYYKACEYIQG

-563 SITQGEQVYPI
+563 SIAQGEQVAPI
-574 WHTLRERFDIKIDFA
+574 WQTLYEQFEIHIDFA
-589 WTTFVWDSEAS
+589 YRTFRWSSEAN
-600 DKAHVHVVI
+600 DIAHVFVII
-609 IGFSNNSLDCGIP
+609 IGFSSGTVIGKP
-622 KLFDSHTS
+622 ILFQFETVDSEPVREEHDHINFYLVSAPDVFLS
-630 SSCEARSISP
+630 SRSKPISDVNPLTKGNQPSDGGLLILTKEEAEELVSINETIKD
-640 YLTNGSF
+640 YVKEYVGARELINGF
-647 VAVQSTAKPVT
+647 VRYCLWLKDAPNQVLALPEVKQRLEAVRDFRAASTAKPT
-658 QAIPKMKNGSKPTDG
+658 RDKAKCPHLFFSNPQGSGTYLAIP
-673 GWYLFTPAEKDVF
+673 
-686 LQKEPRAN
+686 R
-694 KFFRPWVGSEEFIN
+694 
-708 AKERWCLYLGDV
+708 
-720 DLHEIE
+720 
-726 DIPLIMERVEAVRKV
+726 
-741 RLGEGPNSKGKVA
+741 
-754 SKKPPAPTQKSAE
+754 
-767 TPMRFFCDNVQDEPY
+767 
-782 LIIPNVSS
+782 VSS
-790 ERRHYVPIGFMTP
+790 ERRRYIPIAFLTP
-803 ETIASNLVATAEHAT
+803 KTIASDGVSIINDASMYH
-818 LYDFGILTSQFHN
+818 FGVLTSQFHN

-837 AGRLEMRYRYTP
+837 AGRLKSDYRYS
-849 GLVYNTFVWPNPTA
+849 GGVVYNNFVWPEPTPD
-863 EQKQKIEQ
+863 QKSEIER
-871 LAQSILDIRDSYPD
+871 LAQSILDIRDAYPD

-896 MPPDL
+896 MPSDL

-926 IVAHLFKLYAEATKG
+926 IVTHLFKLYAEATEG

>member
-137 ISVKLEDLPEQ
+137 VSVKLEDLPEQ
-148 SYLFDFFFDRSQ
+148 SYLFDFFFDKSQ

-180 YNSLMAQYRNIETD
+180 YNSLMAQYKNIDTD

-268 YINGSLFKRED
+268 YINGNLFKRED

-429 SIDQFY
+429 SIEQFY

-507 PFLGASNC
+507 PFIGQAMQTREQSDDVSCLFSGVSNA
-515 SPVQKQ
+515 
-521 EIVDLY
+521 
-527 GKIKL
+527 GK
-532 SNSLDYVAG
+532 LDYVAG
-541 WYYKACEYIKE
+541 WFMLAARYSLG
-552 TPIRCAFVSTN
+552 TNIRCAFVASN
-563 SITQGEQVYPI
+563 SICQGESVRAL
-574 WHTLRERFDIKIDFA
+574 WKTLFDLGCIIDFA
-589 WTTFVWDSEAS
+589 YTTFVWSSEAS
-600 DKAHVHVVI
+600 DRASVHVVI
-609 IGFSNNSLDCGIP
+609 VGFSMRNHALNKRLYFSNGATI
-622 KLFDSHTS
+622 
-630 SSCEARSISP
+630 EASNING
-640 YLTNGSF
+640 YLKNAPNVFIENRTKKMGTG
-647 VAVQSTAKPVT
+647 QCLVT
-658 QAIPKMKNGSKPTDG
+658 QGSQPMEDG
-673 GWYLFTPAEKDVF
+673 QLLFTKEERDDFVKRYPGTETLFKRMLGSREFLNDTEPTRYCLWLDGVPAGEYSENPDIQNRISHVREYRLNNKI
-686 LQKEPRAN
+686 PRIIQTAD
-694 KFFRPWVGSEEFIN
+694 KPQLFTQIRQPDSE
-708 AKERWCLYLGDV
+708 
-720 DLHEIE
+720 
-726 DIPLIMERVEAVRKV
+726 
-741 RLGEGPNSKGKVA
+741 
-754 SKKPPAPTQKSAE
+754 
-767 TPMRFFCDNVQDEPY
+767 Y
-782 LIIPNVSS
+782 LIIPRVSS
-790 ERRHYVPIGFMTP
+790 SRRKYIPIGYVSP
-803 ETIASNLVATAEHAT
+803 EIIANDAVVIVSGAN
-818 LYDFGILTSQFHN
+818 LYDFGLLSSQTHN

-837 AGRLEMRYRYTP
+837 AGRLKSDYRYAP
-849 GLVYNTFVWPNPTA
+849 SIYYNFPYPKASADQIAEVERAAQGVLTA
-863 EQKQKIEQ
+863 REQF
-871 LAQSILDIRDSYPD
+871 SDR
-885 KSLADLYDPDK
+885 SLASLYDPDK
-896 MPPDL
+896 MPSDL
-901 LAAHKAL
+901 LAAHRTL
-908 DKAVEEAYG
+908 DNAVEEAYG

-926 IVAHLFKLYAEATKG
+926 IVAHLFRLYAEAIKDMQNAR
-941 E
+941 

>member
-137 ISVKLEDLPEQ
+137 VSVKLEDLPEQ
-148 SYLFDFFFDRSQ
+148 SYLFDFFFDRSH

-262 KLAAFP
+262 RLAAFP
-268 YINGSLFKRED
+268 YINGNLFKRED

-489 DWNDVIPA
+489 DWNDVVPA

-507 PFLGASNC
+507 PFYGARNQTQE
-515 SPVQKQ
+515 QKDDI
-521 EIVDLY
+521 ESVWLDKD
-527 GKIKL
+527 GNKIKSATL
-532 SNSLDYVAG
+532 TDYVAS
-541 WYYKACEYIKE
+541 WFYLACKFMSENPSIH
-552 TPIRCAFVSTN
+552 AALVATN
-563 SITQGEQVYPI
+563 SITQGEQVQLV
-574 WHTLRERFDIKIDFA
+574 WHNLSILFNLEIDFA
-589 WTTFVWDSEAS
+589 YTTFVWTNEAT
-600 DKAHVHVVI
+600 DQAHVHVVI
-609 IGFSNNSLDCGIP
+609 IGFSVSKQEEPKRLFHADGTDVVAEHINGYLLPAPDVYLQRLSKSMCGMAQMSNGNRPYDGNNLVMNKEDAETLIKSAPETKKWLKKYFMGADLVKNEPRYVLWLVDVDPHEYESIEPVRVRIGKVRDMRRESKNASTCKAASTPHLFQTICQP
-622 KLFDSHTS
+622 KNKYIAFPRVS
-630 SSCEARSISP
+630 SSRRD
-640 YLTNGSF
+640 YL
-647 VAVQSTAKPVT
+647 P
-658 QAIPKMKNGSKPTDG
+658 ID
-673 GWYLFTPAEKDVF
+673 F
-686 LQKEPRAN
+686 LD
-694 KFFRPWVGSEEFIN
+694 SDII
-708 AKERWCLYLGDV
+708 CGD
-720 DLHEIE
+720 
-726 DIPLIMERVEAVRKV
+726 K
-741 RLGEGPNSKGKVA
+741 
-754 SKKPPAPTQKSAE
+754 
-767 TPMRFFCDNVQDEPY
+767 
-782 LIIPNVSS
+782 LIIVP
-790 ERRHYVPIGFMTP
+790 EGDLYV
-803 ETIASNLVATAEHAT
+803 
-818 LYDFGILTSQFHN
+818 FGILESRAHKLWTWIF
-831 AWMRTV
+831 
-837 AGRLEMRYRYTP
+837 AGRLKSDISYSSS
-849 GLVYNTFVWPNPTA
+849 VYNNFPFPSPTP

>member
-1 MDANQKQ
+1 M
-8 AAKKFVERW
+8 ERW

-137 ISVKLEDLPEQ
+137 VSVKLEDLPEQ
-148 SYLFDFFFDRSQ
+148 SYLFDFFFDKSQ

-180 YNSLMAQYRNIETD
+180 YNSLMAQYKNIDTD

-249 DTPIEERDPYLND
+249 DTPIEERDPYLNER
-262 KLAAFP
+262 LAAFP

-279 IVIPQFTE
+279 IVIPQFTK

-314 FESTLNPETR
+314 FESTLNPGTR

-368 LRAFQNKLASLKI
+368 LRVFQNKLASLKI

-396 IQLRHLENRVLA
+396 IQLRHLENRALA

-489 DWNDVIPA
+489 EWGGVLPA
-497 SECSYIIGNP
+497 CECSYVIGNP

-515 SPVQKQ
+515 SSVQKQ

-552 TPIRCAFVSTN
+552 TSIRCAFVSTN

-574 WHTLRERFDIKIDFA
+574 WRTLRERFDVKIDFA

-600 DKAHVHVVI
+600 EKAHVHVVI
-609 IGFSNNSLDCGIP
+609 IGFSNAEISDAFRGQ
-622 KLFDSHTS
+622 LFHSDGETEQAE
-630 SSCEARSISP
+630 CISP
-640 YLTNGSF
+640 YLMNLPFIVPISRKKPLCD
-647 VAVQSTAKPVT
+647 VAPLSYG
-658 QAIPKMKNGSKPTDG
+658 NKPTDDG
-673 GWYLFTPAEKDVF
+673 AFVFTDEEKVAFIASEPAAE
-686 LQKEPRAN
+686 
-694 KFFRPWVGSEEFIN
+694 KFFRRYVG
-708 AKERWCLYLGDV
+708 AKDYLNGTTRWCLWLLDV
-720 DLHEIE
+720 PIADYMSL
-726 DIPLIMERVEAVRKV
+726 PLVQDRVEHVRQF
-741 RLGEGPNSKGKVA
+741 RLASSAKDTRKRAESPN
-754 SKKPPAPTQKSAE
+754 E
-767 TPMRFFCDNVQDEPY
+767 FFRTPVHDTSY
-782 LIIPNVSS
+782 LAIPRTSS
-790 ERRHYVPIGFMTP
+790 ERRRYLPIGFFD
-803 ETIASNLVATAEHAT
+803 ETTIPSDATSVIANAG
-818 LYDFGILTSQFHN
+818 LYEFGILSSIIHN
-831 AWMRTV
+831 AWTRTV
-837 AGRLEMRYRYTP
+837 AGRLKSDYRYS
-849 GLVYNTFVWPNPTA
+849 GDVVYNNFMWPKPTS

-871 LAQSILDIRDSYPD
+871 LAQSILDIRDAYPD

-896 MPPDL
+896 MPNGL
-901 LAAHKAL
+901 LQAHKAL
-908 DKAVEEAYG
+908 DKAVEEVYG
-917 VDFDGDEEK
+917 VDFGGDEEK
-926 IVAHLFKLYAEATKG
+926 IVAHLFKLYAEATEG